1 MQFDS
6 KSMLAFFNSLNQT
19 HHESETS
26 HRLTDRAMNASPERL
41 KIVAHKSTNSSPD
54 AIKNHAARCN
64 LRRMWSIR

>member
-41 KIVAHKSTNSSPD
+41 KNAANKSTNSSPD